1 MIAQILSCLLIVA
14 TAAGTSAILSRMMR
28 RASAR
33 GIAILLGLV
42 AAVVIFRGGVVLSR
56 ADVRWELTLA
66 VVMFVIALGSDAV
79 ELAPIT
85 KLSLQTVAVVAF
97 AILGPAF
104 NFLHSFGANAT
115 AMSIWLLMIANA
127 FVLLDGFSG
136 LAPAIGI
143 LAALGTA
150 AVAGVNTHLLTMI
163 AALAMAGALVGFML
177 ADLAPAAT
185 RIGNGGALAVGV
197 VLGLLSV
204 HASRDAHATWAS
216 RVAIPL
222 LIMMVP
228 LINTMTVTMRGL
240 AGGRELD
247 HVYHRLGRLGLTRIQ
262 SLVALVVLQGG
273 AAVAA
278 VVIAFVPEHE
288 AVMMLPY
295 VALLFAVPVVF
306 LMNQAFDAAEPRGTE
321 LSFPGRLLFAAGSRR
336 IAVTIAVDLMAATAA
351 FFGALLLRFD
361 FAIPVTSAVKMLAT
375 LPVVLIAALIGF
387 TLTGIYR
394 SSQTS
399 TAAGEAIRFAVAA
412 AVAATLGGVLSL
424 PEAFVIPRGSCVVFA
439 VLLFNLLLA
448 TRWSSEVLMRLA
460 RNFVAGAQRV
470 VIVGADAHGEAAV
483 NHLFATT
490 ASGIELLGIVDDDDF
505 KRGKLFHG
513 YPVLGSIQELGEIFD
528 RMRFNEILIAQE
540 GLEASQLS
548 ALQSFAASHQVSLR
562 KFSLSFTEVE
572 HSIGAG
578 EMARA
583 H

>member
-1 MIAQILSCLLIVA
+1 M
-14 TAAGTSAILSRMMR
+14 TAAAASAILSRLIR
-28 RASAR
+28 RTTAR
-33 GIAILLGLV
+33 GIAILLGLGI
-42 AAVVIFRGGVVLSR
+42 AIAIFKGGVVLSR

-66 VVMFVIALGSDAV
+66 IAMFVIALASDAI

-85 KLSLQTVAVVAF
+85 KLSLQTIAVVAF

-104 NFLHSFGANAT
+104 RFLDSFGANASV
-115 AMSIWLLMIANA
+115 MSIWLLMIANA
-127 FVLLDGFSG
+127 FVLMDGLNG
-136 LAPAIGI
+136 LAPAVGI

-150 AVAGVNTHLLTMI
+150 TVADVNGHLITMV
-163 AALAMAGALVGFML
+163 AALAMAGALAGFML
-177 ADLAPAAT
+177 SDPAPATA

-204 HASRDAHATWAS
+204 HASRDAHATWAP
-216 RVAIPL
+216 RLAIPL

-228 LINTMTVTMRGL
+228 LIETMTVTMRGL
-240 AGGRELD
+240 AAERELD
-247 HVYHRLGRLGLTRIQ
+247 NAYHRLGRLGLTRLQ
-262 SLVALVVLQGG
+262 SLVALVVLEAG
-273 AAVAA
+273 ATVAA

-321 LSFPGRLLFAAGSRR
+321 LSLMGRLLFAAGSRR
-336 IAVTIAVDLMAATAA
+336 TAVTIAMDLMAATAA

-361 FAIPVTSAVKMLAT
+361 FDIPVTSVVKMLVT
-375 LPVVLIAALIGF
+375 LPGVLIAALIAF

-394 SSQTS
+394 SSQAS
-399 TAAGEAIRFAVAA
+399 TAAGEAMRFAIA
-412 AVAATLGGVLSL
+412 AVTAAVLAGLSSL
-424 PEAFVIPRGSCVVFA
+424 PEEFIIPRGSCVVFA

-470 VIVGADAHGEAAV
+470 VIIGADAHGEAAV
-483 NHLFATT
+483 NHLFTTT
-490 ASGIELLGIVDDDDF
+490 AAGIELLGIVDDDDF

-513 YPVLGSIQELGEIFD
+513 YPVLGSIEELGKIFD
-528 RMRFNEILIAQE
+528 RTRFNEILIAQE
-540 GLEASQLS
+540 PLAATQLS

-572 HSIGAG
+572 HSIGPGA
-578 EMARA
+578 MARA